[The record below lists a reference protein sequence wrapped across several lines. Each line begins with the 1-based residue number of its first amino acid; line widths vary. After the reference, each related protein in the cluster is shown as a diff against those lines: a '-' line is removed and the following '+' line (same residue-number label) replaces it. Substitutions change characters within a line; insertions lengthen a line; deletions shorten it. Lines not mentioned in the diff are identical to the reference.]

1 MASLILFYLGA
12 REAAGTSQLLVKSS
26 ADEREAESDSEPE
39 EKEKEEVEEI
49 GEITTTTVE
58 EGELVDRRGV
68 EGKELNHNFMNFF
81 IMIKGKRNWQFIDFQ
96 SVTINLFKD
105 KNLQC
110 YFLFPF

>member
-1 MASLILFYLGA
+1 MFQVFLTWLLKLIVFYLGA
-12 REAAGTSQLLVKSS
+12 RGAAGTRQLLEKSS

-68 EGKELNHNFMNFF
+68 EGK
-81 IMIKGKRNWQFIDFQ
+81 D
-96 SVTINLFKD
+96 
-105 KNLQC
+105 
-110 YFLFPF
+110 

>member
-1 MASLILFYLGA
+1 MFKAFFTWLLKLILFYLGA
-12 REAAGTSQLLVKSS
+12 RGAAGTRQLLEKSS

-68 EGKELNHNFMNFF
+68 EGKELNHNFMNFLSWLKERE
-81 IMIKGKRNWQFIDFQ
+81 IG
-96 SVTINLFKD
+96 NL
-105 KNLQC
+105 
-110 YFLFPF
+110 